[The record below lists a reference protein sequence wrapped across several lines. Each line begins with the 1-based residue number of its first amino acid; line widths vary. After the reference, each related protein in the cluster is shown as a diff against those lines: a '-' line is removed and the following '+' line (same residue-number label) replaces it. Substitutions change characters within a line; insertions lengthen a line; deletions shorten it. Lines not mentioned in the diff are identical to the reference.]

1 MKRKIVI
8 TLLISLLLFLFS
20 CTADTGND
28 MNNTVNN
35 ENSGE
40 LMQQN
45 DEENDETQKKE
56 ELSDH
61 LPDMDF
67 EGYNF
72 RILMHFEDEGW
83 YAEEEIGE
91 PLNDAVYLRIK
102 IVEDRFNVNIS
113 LVEMPGW
120 GPLGV
125 KSILAGDDAFD
136 ILASHGIIA
145 YQYVGRNVVSDW
157 ISNMPYNDLNAVWWN
172 QTVVNEHSFF
182 GKLYGVTGDISYSA
196 LHNTFCLYFNKNIFQ
211 DLGIEYPYN
220 DVINGKWTLDK
231 FMSVVREG
239 TADLNG
245 DGAITPDADRYGLT
259 VNNKWAFPIT
269 VLYIGG
275 DKIIKKDAGG
285 LPVLSVFN
293 ERTVD
298 IYDKFFSMLS
308 DKIAHLE
315 VFESPDE
322 LFMKG
327 RALFADEGM
336 KGAVRFRAMEDEI
349 GIVPMPKYNEQ
360 TPKYYSLME
369 AGTEIVTV
377 PITTADYNR
386 TSIIVEA
393 LAAEG
398 YKKITPTYYELV
410 LKTKLARDDESAGML
425 DYIRDG
431 MVVDYGY
438 INDPLTGSFSLLG
451 ANLCDSKDRN
461 FASFYE
467 KNESKIQKN
476 IEKFIEDNK

>member
-91 PLNDAVYLRIK
+91 PLNDAVYLRNK

-196 LHNTFCLYFNKNIFQ
+196 LHNTFCIYFNKNIC
-211 DLGIEYPYN
+211 
-220 DVINGKWTLDK
+220 
-231 FMSVVREG
+231 
-239 TADLNG
+239 
-245 DGAITPDADRYGLT
+245 
-259 VNNKWAFPIT
+259 
-269 VLYIGG
+269 
-275 DKIIKKDAGG
+275 
-285 LPVLSVFN
+285 LS
-293 ERTVD
+293 
-298 IYDKFFSMLS
+298 L
-308 DKIAHLE
+308 
-315 VFESPDE
+315 
-322 LFMKG
+322 
-327 RALFADEGM
+327 
-336 KGAVRFRAMEDEI
+336 
-349 GIVPMPKYNEQ
+349 
-360 TPKYYSLME
+360 
-369 AGTEIVTV
+369 
-377 PITTADYNR
+377 
-386 TSIIVEA
+386 
-393 LAAEG
+393 
-398 YKKITPTYYELV
+398 
-410 LKTKLARDDESAGML
+410 
-425 DYIRDG
+425 
-431 MVVDYGY
+431 
-438 INDPLTGSFSLLG
+438 
-451 ANLCDSKDRN
+451 
-461 FASFYE
+461 
-467 KNESKIQKN
+467 
-476 IEKFIEDNK
+476 